1 MNLQLSNKNT
11 IVFESY
17 AGIGK
22 ASAIELVSLVANIAL
37 VARNEDK
44 LKQVLEEATKV
55 KNYHILMNNTEG
67 PILTADEDVI
77 WKNNVFQWLF
87 GDNEK
92 KKQDLVNKI
101 LN

>member
-77 WKNNVFQWLF
+77 CENNVFQWLF